1 MQKRTKSFVGT
12 RPVFTG
18 APSLEIGGYTLDKTN
33 QTFNEGDIIPAG
45 SQVVPNED
53 TKKVL
58 VVKSAKVKSIDA
70 ENNAKVTLYSD
81 DFVTPIFAVGD
92 HVAKAEGGAISS
104 TPTIVSIEDGDNG
117 YIVTLSSAITGLA
130 ANDIIEEVASED
142 CDVVVA
148 GIITADNS
156 NKIYLVQPG
165 LYIKA
170 GDKLYKGSV
179 GSSAL
184 LADAKEVVSYDPVS
198 GKLVTGEAI
207 SSGAAGDNLT
217 KVYADATTATKAV
230 TTTKVAKFRKGTALS
245 ASAVEVTKDE
255 VSVGVCKDTMQYAC
269 YERRILPV
277 RPELKNG
284 DLLAANVHIRFTQSK

>member
-45 SQVVPNED
+45 TMLVPDES
-53 TKKVL
+53 TKKTL
-58 VVKSAKVKSIDA
+58 VVKSAKVKSIDQSDSK
-70 ENNAKVTLYSD
+70 KVTLVSD

-92 HVAKAEGGAISS
+92 HVEKSEGGAYSDA
-104 TPTIVSIEDGDNG
+104 PTITAIEDGDDG
-117 YIVTLSSAITGLA
+117 YIVTLSAAITGLSVD
-130 ANDIIEEVASED
+130 DIIEEVASED

-148 GIITADNS
+148 GVITADNT
-156 NKIYLVQPG
+156 NKVYLVQPG
-165 LYIKA
+165 LNIKA
-170 GDKLYKGSV
+170 GDKLYKGEV
-179 GSSAL
+179 GNSAL
-184 LADAKEVVSYDPVS
+184 LADAKEVVSYDSVS
-198 GKLVTGEAI
+198 GKLVTSAAF

-230 TTTKVAKFRKGTALS
+230 TTTKVAKFRIGTAVSTS
-245 ASAVEVTKDE
+245 AEEVTKDE
-255 VSVGVCKDTMQYAC
+255 VSVGVCKDTMQYAI

-277 RPELKNG
+277 RSALKTG